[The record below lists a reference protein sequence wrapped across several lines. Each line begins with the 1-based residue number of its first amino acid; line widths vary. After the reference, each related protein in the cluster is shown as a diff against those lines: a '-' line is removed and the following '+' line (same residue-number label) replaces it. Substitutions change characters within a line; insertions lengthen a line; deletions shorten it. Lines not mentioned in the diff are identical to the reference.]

1 MVTLAA
7 PRSRPGSCSG
17 PADTGAL
24 QRAQRTGAD
33 GSDRSASG
41 LPSVCRLTA
50 DETAWEAS
58 TFGKNRERLI
68 GGNIAQEFRHAVL
81 SEARQQ
87 RCLSDE
93 QFVVDGTLIEAWAS
107 RKSYQPKDDPPAP
120 GQGSGRDGQLTEA
133 R

>member
-1 MVTLAA
+1 L
-7 PRSRPGSCSG
+7 S
-17 PADTGAL
+17 
-24 QRAQRTGAD
+24 AD
-33 GSDRSASG
+33 GGRNG
-41 LPSVCRLTA
+41 LGSLDLRQEPRTA
-50 DETAWEAS
+50 D
-58 TFGKNRERLI
+58 RRQH
-68 GGNIAQEFRHAVL
+68 AQEFRHAVL